1 MTLKAAV
8 LLLALAPPLQAV
20 TLDQEVEAFLQVPA
34 VVGRE
39 EPAADL
45 VANRLAG
52 LQVQRDVLGNVSV
65 TVGSGSPR
73 RLVACPM
80 GEPGYI
86 VSRILDNGYL
96 RLVPASGAATGAL
109 WDQAHQGQT
118 VVIGGSRG
126 WVPGAVVLPSV
137 HLMQGSAGPPEK
149 PFAVDDAWVDVGAES
164 AAEVQAMGIRLLDAV
179 ALIRRPSRMAGG
191 LIAGPSSRL
200 KGACAALVETAR
212 RLHASPG
219 KGTTVFAWTALDLLN
234 GKGLEYLIRKTGPF
248 DEALLVSIGFGWK
261 VADQSAVP
269 VPLPRPGSG
278 LLGAGDLPAGF
289 PFQTADHAVQDGSG
303 ASLMSKAR
311 IGYIGLPAL
320 YTGTP
325 VETIALADVGR
336 LADALETALAGRK
349 PTRSTPPTLPSPPSI
364 AETAAGHEDVAGLLS
379 TLIARY
385 GVSGA
390 EGPVREEILRQLPA
404 WAKPEVDESGNIVV
418 TVGQGKEHVLFVA
431 HMDEVGFRVK
441 EILPDG
447 RLSLETRG
455 GLLQTAWE
463 AQAALVHSGQGERG
477 PVPAVFE
484 PRDGW
489 ATADKYATDK
499 PLTVFLGVS
508 SAKEAEAL
516 GIRAGSST
524 VTMPKR
530 MFRIGPHRVLAR
542 GFDDRN
548 GCTALIL
555 ALRQLDPAKLTKKVT
570 FSWAV
575 QEEVGLVG
583 SAELA
588 RRFPDLDR
596 VHPVDTFVS
605 SDSPIETGRLGWA
618 PLGKGAVLRTMD
630 NADQTP
636 RPLIDRFLDLGARNG
651 IPLQYGMTGGASDGL
666 AFTANGPEML
676 PFSWPGRYSHSPVE
690 VADLRDVE
698 SLVRL
703 ILAAISD
710 SAE

>member
-8 LLLALAPPLQAV
+8 LLLALAPPLHAV
-20 TLDQEVEAFLQVPA
+20 TLDQEVEAFLQVPS

-39 EPAADL
+39 EPAAEL

-52 LQVQRDVLGNVSV
+52 LPIERDALGNVSV
-65 TVGSGSPR
+65 TLGSGSPR
-73 RLVACPM
+73 RLVACPL

-96 RLVPASGAATGAL
+96 RLVPAGFSPGGGL

-118 VVIGGSRG
+118 IVIGGSRG

-137 HLMQGSAGPPEK
+137 HLMQGPPEK

-164 AAEVQAMGIRLLDAV
+164 AAEVQALGIRLLDAV
-179 ALIRRPSRMAGG
+179 ALIRRPSLMAGG

-212 RLHASPG
+212 RLHAAPG
-219 KGTTVFAWTALDLLN
+219 KGTTVFAWTTLDYLN
-234 GKGLEYLIRKTGPF
+234 GKGIEYLVRKTGPF
-248 DEALLVSIGFGWK
+248 DEALLVSVGFGWK
-261 VADQSAVP
+261 GEGQDVHP
-269 VPLPRPGSG
+269 VPIPPPGSG
-278 LLGAGDLPAGF
+278 LLGAGDLPSGF
-289 PFQTADHAVQDGSG
+289 PSQISDHLALATISG
-303 ASLMSKAR
+303 GYGQPPWGKAR
-311 IGYIGLPAL
+311 VGYLGLPAL
-320 YTGTP
+320 YRDSP

-336 LADALETALAGRK
+336 LADALETALTGRK
-349 PTRSTPPTLPSPPSI
+349 PTTSRPPVLPPPPPI
-364 AETAAGHEDVAGLLS
+364 VETTAGHEEAAGLLS
-379 TLIARY
+379 TLVSRY

-390 EGPVREEILRQLPA
+390 EGPVRDEILRQLPS
-404 WAKPEVDESGNIVV
+404 WAKPEVDGKGNVV
-418 TVGQGKEHVLFVA
+418 LTIGQGKEHVLLVA

-447 RLSLETRG
+447 RLSLEQRG
-455 GLLQTAWE
+455 GVLQPVWE
-463 AQAALVHSGQGERG
+463 AQTALVHGERN

-484 PRDGW
+484 PREGW
-489 ATADKYATDK
+489 ITADKYAADG

-508 SAKEAEAL
+508 SAKELEGL
-516 GIRAGSST
+516 GIRVGST

-542 GFDDRN
+542 GFDDRV
-548 GCTALIL
+548 GCTSLLL
-555 ALRQLDPAKLTKKVT
+555 ALRQIDPSKLKHRVT

-575 QEEVGLVG
+575 EEELGLVG
-583 SAELA
+583 SSVLA
-588 RRFPDLDR
+588 KRFPDLDR

-605 SDSPIETGRLGWA
+605 SDSPLETGRFAWT
-618 PLGKGAVLRTMD
+618 PLGKGAVLRAMD
-630 NADQTP
+630 NSDQTP
-636 RPLIDRFLDLGARNG
+636 RALIDRFLDLGARNG
-651 IPLQYGMTGGASDGL
+651 IPLQVGMTGGVSDGL

-676 PFSWPGRYSHSPVE
+676 PFSWPGRHSHSPIE

-703 ILAAISD
+703 ILAAVQ
-710 SAE
+710 E